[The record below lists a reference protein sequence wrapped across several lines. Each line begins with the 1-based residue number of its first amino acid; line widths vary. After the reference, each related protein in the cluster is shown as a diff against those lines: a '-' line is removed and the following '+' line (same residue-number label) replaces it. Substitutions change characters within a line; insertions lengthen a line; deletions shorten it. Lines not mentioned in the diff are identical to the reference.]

1 MIAQAPIPPT
11 LWFDTCSF
19 TELRRSYPKPE
30 FESVWKFVEQLL
42 SSGRILS
49 IDEVYIE
56 LEQQDDEVF
65 QWVSQWNGN
74 FIPLDDAIQIKARE
88 ILSEFPTLID
98 LRKGKSGADPFLI
111 AVAAVRG
118 GTIVSEENRS
128 GGPPKVKIPDV
139 ALSLDV
145 TCIKFLNVL
154 RQEGYRSTA

>member
-1 MIAQAPIPPT
+1 MAALTTTPPT

-30 FESVWKFVEQLL
+30 FESVWQFVEQLL

-49 IDEVYIE
+49 IDEIYIE
-56 LEQQDDEVF
+56 LAQQDDEVF
-65 QWVSQWNGN
+65 NWVSQWEDN
-74 FIPLDDAIQIKARE
+74 FIPLDDAIQLRARE
-88 ILSEFPTLID
+88 ILVRFPTLID

-118 GTIVSEENRS
+118 GIIVSEENRS

-139 ALSLDV
+139 ALSLNI